1 MGELGGFLLAILNS
15 SKILVDLQK
24 NLDDI
29 FNRGYPEAEL
39 QTSFSLYNPSLATNT
54 TGEISLG
61 GPRATGRLEW
71 KLFVKCVRCHNW
83 VASGRLIRNLFS
95 KISPRSDDQFRSRPD

>member
-39 QTSFSLYNPSLATNT
+39 QTSFSLIVNMYNPSLATNT
-54 TGEISLG
+54 TGEISVG

-71 KLFVKCVRCHNW
+71 KLFVKCVRCHN
-83 VASGRLIRNLFS
+83 
-95 KISPRSDDQFRSRPD
+95 